1 MQQTNY
7 IKTTEIES
15 LKQRV
20 KSLYEQG
27 KPINVNV
34 KKTRTKGEKHDVVIA
49 GVYQKFFTVKNE
61 AMNLFFSIQYVDVLT
76 GGVVIGETSQP
87 EN

>member
-7 IKTTEIES
+7 IKTEEIEEV
-15 LKQRV
+15 KNRV

-27 KPINVNV
+27 KPINVNI
-34 KKTRTKGEKHDVVIA
+34 KRTRTKGESHEVIIA

-61 AMNLFFSIQYVDVLT
+61 AMNLFFSIQYVDALT
-76 GGVVIGETSQP
+76 GSLVISETSQQ